1 MKLTSETTIRD
12 EADRLWH
19 LTQEPRQHARW
30 DLRFMDIRYLP
41 KSDPDEPQR
50 FAYVTKLAGRIK
62 VEGWGET
69 VAQRD
74 GRGSRLRFGSDDPKS
89 LIREG
94 AGFWAYER
102 NPDGVRFRTAYDYR
116 VRHGLVGRIADRL
129 LFRPLMQ
136 WATRW
141 SFDRLRIWIEDGTTP
156 ELSRRLWLL
165 KVSARVA
172 LGVVWILEG
181 LLPKML
187 VVAPAELELVTR
199 SGLVMVT
206 PTFTLGLLG
215 VAEIIGGVW
224 LLSGKAERLAAMV
237 AALAMLV
244 IVGIVIA
251 ADPLAV
257 ASPFGGIV
265 KNLGLAVCSLVVLAL
280 ADRAPKASR
289 ANPTQKDK
297 P

>member
-1 MKLTSETTIRD
+1 MKLTAETTIRD
-12 EADRLWH
+12 EDAKLWH
-19 LTQEPRQHARW
+19 LTQEPQYHARW
-30 DLRFMDIRYLP
+30 DLRFTDISYLS
-41 KSDPDEPQR
+41 KSEPDEVQR
-50 FAYVTKLAGRIK
+50 FAYVTKIAGRIK

-69 VAQRD
+69 VAEREN
-74 GRGSRLRFGSDDPKS
+74 RGSRLRFGSDDWKS

-94 AGFWAYER
+94 AGFWAYQK
-102 NPDGVRFRTAYDYR
+102 NANGVNFRTEYDYQ
-116 VRHGLVGRIADRL
+116 VRYGLVGRIADRL

-181 LLPKML
+181 LLPKL
-187 VVAPAELELVTR
+187 LFVAPAELELVTR

-224 LLSGKAERLAAMV
+224 LLSGKAERFAAMV

-244 IVGIVIA
+244 IVGIVIVA
-251 ADPLAV
+251 HPLAV

-280 ADRAPKASR
+280 ADRTPNASR
-289 ANPTQKDK
+289 ANPTRREKL
-297 P
+297 

>member
-1 MKLTSETTIRD
+1 MKITAETTIRD
-12 EADRLWH
+12 EDAKLWH
-19 LTQEPRQHARW
+19 RTQEPQHHARW
-30 DLRFMDIRYLP
+30 DLRFTDISYLP
-41 KSDPDEPQR
+41 KAEPGEVQR
-50 FAYVTKLAGRIK
+50 FAYVTKIAGLIK

-69 VAQRD
+69 VAEREN
-74 GRGSRLRFGSDDPKS
+74 RGSRLRFGSDDWKS

-94 AGFWAYER
+94 AGFWAYQK
-102 NPDGVRFRTAYDYR
+102 NANGVNFRTEYDYQ
-116 VRHGLVGRIADRL
+116 VRYGLVGRIADRL

-181 LLPKML
+181 LLPKLL

-280 ADRAPKASR
+280 ADRTPSASR
-289 ANPTQKDK
+289 ANPTQRDK